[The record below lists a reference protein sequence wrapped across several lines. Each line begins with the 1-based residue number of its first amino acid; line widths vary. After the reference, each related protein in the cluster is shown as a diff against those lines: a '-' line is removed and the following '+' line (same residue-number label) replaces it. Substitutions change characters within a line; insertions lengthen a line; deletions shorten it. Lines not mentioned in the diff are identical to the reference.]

1 MTFALIKAK
10 DRKISINAI
19 LDGVARA
26 TTDAELRR
34 NLRLIGAVLLARH
47 AEHSPYDAVHIA
59 MTEQFIEDGRVMTD
73 KEGVWFCSYVGFE
86 RITSQWARE
95 QNFTCVICMRL
106 VKMDI
111 KMRELV
117 AHTVQIYF

>member
-26 TTDAELRR
+26 SSDAELRM

-47 AEHSPYDAVHIA
+47 AEHSPHDCVHIA
-59 MTEQFIEDGRVMTD
+59 MTEDIIHKGRVKVD
-73 KEGVWFCSYVGFE
+73 EQGIWFCSYVGYE
-86 RITSQWARE
+86 RVTSPWSKE
-95 QNFTCVICMRL
+95 QGFSCVICMRL

-117 AHTVQIYF
+117 SDTIQIYF